1 MNPPEGG
8 KPATT
13 TAGRQDQ
20 HDILVFSVI
29 RYSPIPNN
37 IDDLLPLAFEYLRG
51 DKDILFAYLFGSLAR
66 KKAGPLSDVD
76 IAVYCREGSSFPEK
90 KLEILGNLARVLKT
104 DEIDLVMLNRAPLTL
119 RMKILENK
127 RVIVDRLPLIRHRYE
142 SLTMRQYFDFSY
154 KESFILRKRFFHG
167 RQAAYPQKTG

>member
-1 MNPPEGG
+1 MI
-8 KPATT
+8 
-13 TAGRQDQ
+13 
-20 HDILVFSVI
+20 H
-29 RYSPIPNN
+29 YSPIPKN

-90 KLEILGNLARVLKT
+90 KLEILGNLASVLKT
-104 DEIDLVMLNRAPLTL
+104 DEIDLVVLNRAPLVL
-119 RMKILENK
+119 GMKILENK
-127 RVIVDRLPLIRHRYE
+127 RVIVDKSPLTRHRYE

-154 KESFILRKRFFHG
+154 IAKAILSRRFMH
-167 RQAAYPQKTG
+167 RERPEL

>member
-76 IAVYCREGSSFPEK
+76 IAVYCREGFVLPEK
-90 KLEILGNLARVLKT
+90 KLELLGNLMNILKT
-104 DEIDLVMLNRAPLTL
+104 DEIDVIMLNKAPLAL
-119 RMKILENK
+119 RMKILERK
-127 RVIVDRLPLIRHRYE
+127 KIIVDKEPLIRHRYE

-154 KESFILRKRFFHG
+154 KESCILNKRYFHG
-167 RQAAYPQKTG
+167 RQIAHS

>member
-1 MNPPEGG
+1 M
-8 KPATT
+8 
-13 TAGRQDQ
+13 
-20 HDILVFSVI
+20 I
-29 RYSPIPNN
+29 RNSPLPKN
-37 IDDLLPLAFEYLRG
+37 IEELLAEAYEYLRA

-76 IAVYCREGSSFPEK
+76 IAVYCGEGSSFPEK
-90 KLEILGNLARVLKT
+90 KLEILGNLANVLKT
-104 DEIDLVMLNRAPLTL
+104 DEIDLVMLNRAPLAL

-127 RVIVDRLPLIRHRYE
+127 KVIVDKAPLIRHRYE

-154 KESFILRKRFFHG
+154 KESFILRKRFLHG